1 MSRPQFHVLLPGP
14 AATLS
19 GGFLYD
25 RRMIA
30 ALKRAGSLASAIE
43 LPDCFPCPPPAVIAR
58 ARDALTALPAESW
71 LIADGLALTPL
82 SAHITDLTD
91 GRLRLIALIHHPLS
105 DEGGLSPPER
115 ARLFESERQA
125 LGPVRHVIVPSATIA
140 RRLADFAVAPDRIAV
155 VPPGISRAVGAGAG
169 RRRDS
174 AAGVRLLSVGSLVPR
189 KGLDVLLR
197 ALARVRPLA
206 WRLTVVGPERDRQFA
221 RRLRGMSRSLG
232 VNARVS
238 FLGSVPPMRLA
249 QCYRAAELFVLPSR
263 MEGYGIAL
271 AEAMAH
277 GLAVVTTPAGAIPE
291 VVPPAAGVFVPPG
304 AVPPLSHALARLIR
318 ERSRRRRLGR
328 GALMAPAARR
338 TWAKAEAAFLAVLAG
353 IAQP

>member
-1 MSRPQFHVLLPGP
+1 MSRPRFHVLLPGP

-30 ALKRAGSLASAIE
+30 ALKRAGWLASTIE
-43 LPDCFPCPPPAVIAR
+43 LPDCFPFPPPAVVKR

-82 SAHITDLTD
+82 SASIADLTN
-91 GRLRLIALIHHPLS
+91 GRLRLIALIHHPLC
-105 DEGGLSPPER
+105 DEGGLSTPER
-115 ARLFESERQA
+115 ARLFEGERQA
-125 LGPVRHVIVPSATIA
+125 LGPVRHVIVSSATTA
-140 RRLADFAVAPDRIAV
+140 RRLADFAVAPERIAV
-155 VPPGISRAVGAGAG
+155 VQPGISRTAGAG
-169 RRRDS
+169 RRR
-174 AAGVRLLSVGSLVPR
+174 APAGGVRLLSVGSLVPR
-189 KGLDVLLR
+189 KGQDVLLR
-197 ALARVRPLA
+197 ALARLRRLA

-232 VNARVS
+232 VNGRVS
-238 FLGSVPPMRLA
+238 FLGSIPPMRLA

-277 GLAVVTTPAGAIPE
+277 GLAIVTTPAGAIPE

-328 GALMAPAARR
+328 GALMAPAACR
-338 TWAKAEAAFLAVLAG
+338 TWAKAEAAFLAALAG
-353 IAQP
+353 IAAP